1 MHQNIYLRIFNSI
14 NVFVCEF
21 DCTIV
26 NYTYGVF
33 RKPSMQQKRRCELCY

>member
-1 MHQNIYLRIFNSI
+1 CIKRFILQFLTLLVS
-14 NVFVCEF
+14 CEF

-33 RKPSMQQKRRCELCY
+33 RKPWMQKKRRCELCY